1 VVNVFVIFFDSKYFN
16 EDSRFTED
24 SSASII
30 I

>member
-1 VVNVFVIFFDSKYFN
+1 MVNVFVIFFDDKSFK

-24 SSASII
+24 LSASII